1 MRELGIVFTPNAT
14 QHSAHHP
21 AYHATWGSNVI
32 LNGAGR
38 IMVPGNWLLPRR
50 NWESP
55 AKFNATF
62 DAMRTYVDAGRTL
75 RGYHQAPRRRAGSGA
90 DNAVN
95 PAFREML
102 SMLILS
108 AHPPTQP
115 PAPSRAAIEA
125 AFIETRDDIIP
136 LFRSVAP
143 ESGGGAY
150 LNEANVD
157 EPKWQEA
164 FYGSSYSRLLEIKKK
179 WDPGHV
185 FYATTAV
192 GSEGWR

>member
-1 MRELGIVFTPNAT
+1 
-14 QHSAHHP
+14 
-21 AYHATWGSNVI
+21 
-32 LNGAGR
+32 
-38 IMVPGNWLLPRR
+38 MVPSNYILPRR

-62 DAMRTYVDAGRTL
+62 DAMRTYVDVGRTL
-75 RGYHQAPRRRAGSGA
+75 RGYHQAPGRRAGPAAS

-95 PAFREML
+95 PAFRETL

-108 AHPPTQP
+108 ARLPSGAPT
-115 PAPSRAAIEA
+115 AAEVRTASREM
-125 AFIETRDDIIP
+125 RDEIVP

-143 ESGGGAY
+143 ESEGGGQY

-157 EPKWQEA
+157 EPGWQTS
-164 FYGSSYSRLLEIKKK
+164 FYGSGYPRLLDIKAR

-192 GSEGWR
+192 GSEAWEVRDGGEYGVQTQNGRLCRV

>member
-1 MRELGIVFTPNAT
+1 
-14 QHSAHHP
+14 
-21 AYHATWGSNVI
+21 
-32 LNGAGR
+32 
-38 IMVPGNWLLPRR
+38 MVPGNWLLPRR
-50 NWESP
+50 NFESP
-55 AKFNATF
+55 TLLTSTIA
-62 DAMRTYVDAGRTL
+62 DMRTYIDTPTGPRRTL

-90 DNAVN
+90 NNAVN

-108 AHPPTQP
+108 ARL
-115 PAPSRAAIEA
+115 PSQTPSVAEVEA
-125 AFIETRDDIIP
+125 ASREMREDIIP

-143 ESGGGAY
+143 EGQGGGAY

-157 EPKWQEA
+157 FDEGEWQGA
-164 FYGSSYSRLLEIKKK
+164 FYGEENYKRLVGIKER

-192 GSEGWR
+192 GSEGWVVRGGVQGVKTQNGRLCRV